1 MAENK
6 IIEGA
11 PVSGDV
17 YIPETPVEYDSR
29 SVYEVDPT
37 LSYNADPDFQ
47 RFYKQ
52 ILAGMSPQT
61 IDYTPLTAQEI
72 AAQISEY
79 LRPSTDQQIRN
90 RQLASRTQRAQTD
103 ADAASRGILSST
115 WVTDIKNRLMQN
127 ESADIAA
134 IESDYRSQ
142 LLQGV
147 YNRQAQEA
155 DRAYQIA
162 MFNAQMR
169 QQAEADAYKRA
180 GDMYNLYLQQKKKKK
195 SGGGKPADTPG
206 DDKNTDLANDP
217 DYKLWLLLKEGAESF
232 VQNPKKPDLIG
243 PKSRP
248 SLYPAVGLR

>member
-1 MAENK
+1 MPANK
-6 IIEGA
+6 TTEDT

-17 YIPETPVEYDSR
+17 SIPETPATYDPR

-37 LSYNADPDFQ
+37 LAYNADPDFQ

-52 ILAGMSPQT
+52 ILAGMSPET
-61 IDYTPLTAQEI
+61 IDYSSPTAQEI

-79 LRPSTDQQIRN
+79 LRPATEQQIRN
-90 RQLASRTQRAQTD
+90 RQLATGRQRAQTD

-115 WVTDIKNRLMQN
+115 WVTDIKNRLMQS

-155 DRAYQIA
+155 DRALQIA

-169 QQAEADAYKRA
+169 QQAEKDAYSRA
-180 GDMYNLYLQQKKKKK
+180 GDMYNLYLQSKRRG
-195 SGGGKPADTPG
+195 SGSGSSSTTPKVTPDTP
-206 DDKNTDLANDP
+206 DDTQTNVSTKDLLP
-217 DYKLWLLLKEGAESF
+217 I
-232 VQNPKKPDLIG
+232 PKPDLIWRK
-243 PKSRP
+243 PSR
-248 SLYPAVGLR
+248 SGLLH